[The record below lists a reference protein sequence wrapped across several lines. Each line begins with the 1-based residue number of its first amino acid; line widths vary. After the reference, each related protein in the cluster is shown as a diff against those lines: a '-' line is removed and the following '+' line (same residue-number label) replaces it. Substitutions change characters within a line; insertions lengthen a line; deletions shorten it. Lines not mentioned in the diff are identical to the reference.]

1 MRTKNLHLILP
12 LFLCLVYGAVSWSA
26 PVTFNDAALLNAVK
40 TQWEAA
46 TGGTLSDPPQD
57 TELSNAAFTA
67 LDAKELGITDL
78 TGLQA
83 CTSLTDLNLGM
94 NQITSLTPIAGLT
107 GLVNLDLGTG
117 FNPMES
123 DAELEP
129 YFTGANLITDLSPL
143 AGLVNVEYLSLMGNG
158 GITDITALSTMDS
171 LSILWFG
178 ANPISSFAPLSDVA
192 DTLQFVAFMNCG
204 VDNADIPILNG
215 LTNLAAMGVAFI
227 AEPNLTD
234 ISGLTDINPS
244 VFVIIVSPLTD
255 ISVITHYTNL
265 EDLDLEEMPIT
276 ALPDLSGL
284 TRLKTIY
291 FLKNTVLTDIS
302 GMANLTSLDE
312 VIINECPVSDISALA
327 TCTGLRRLD
336 ISDNQITD
344 IQPLLDNPNIANLQS
359 IEMRN
364 NPFTAGTP
372 FCDENQLNQLQALA
386 PSVWISHNAI
396 CGEAAYLTIS
406 VNGVGNTEPAPG
418 VTAVP
423 ADAYTTV
430 NAYIIEGSGYAFENW
445 TGDFTSTLAYA
456 QIFMDGDKSITA
468 NFVPGD
474 WTLTTNKTGHINGRI
489 WPDPGVYSYL
499 DGQTAYVNAEGGDGA
514 YFNGWSG
521 DANGFTPNVQFTMN
535 ANKTL
540 TANFVNSGYSLTLN
554 RQGQGNITGFY
565 NNGPYYFASGATFN
579 LVAQAYSMG
588 YRFDHWEGNLPA
600 GANINDPV
608 LPIVMDQDRAITAVF
623 VLDVKILTIIIEGGG
638 STYPAGSPAP
648 GTQHLM
654 STGQGTCINA
664 INTAGVAFDHWS
676 GDIGSANPYNP
687 NLCVTMDQDR
697 TLTAHFAPAD
707 WNLTLAV
714 TGNGSTNPTPGVYG
728 YVNGAQANFSAQLIS
743 GGDAFSG
750 WTGDI
755 NSGSEQNT
763 WNSVLMDRDRTV
775 VANFVPGNWTLTLN
789 TSGVGGGGTNPNA
802 GSYAYLN
809 GQTATVN
816 AWSNGTAYFSG
827 WTGDVTSNLPN
838 IHVVMDGNKTLTANF
853 ASTGYILNVSQAGQ
867 GGVNIGGTHFLAA
880 GMELVLTA
888 STWNGWKF
896 SEWTG
901 DLPVGADANDPEL
914 PVLMDQNRSITA
926 VFIQDTKTLTIIID
940 GPGST
945 DPAGS
950 PDPGTQ
956 YDYISGQIVCVEAL
970 AGADTAF
977 SYWSGD
983 IGGYNPNGSNLC
995 VTMDQDRSVTAHFA
1009 AADWTLTLAVSGNG
1023 TTDPVPGD
1031 YGYRNGAWVNFNA
1044 VLVSGGDA
1052 FSHWSGDID
1061 TGDPQS
1067 FRTGATMDKDRT
1079 ITANFVPGNW
1089 LLTLGVTGAT
1099 PGDIFPD
1106 PGTYSYL
1113 AGQNAD
1119 LYATT
1124 SSFSY
1129 FAGWSGDVEDDMP
1142 NIRVVMDGNK
1152 TLTANYAS
1160 EGFILNISTVGNG
1173 WTNLPTTSYFAEG
1186 AEPVVKTNS
1195 QNGWTFDYWSGDL
1208 PAGADIYSPELPVL
1222 MDKNRSLTAHF
1233 MMEMRTLTIIIVGQG
1248 ETSPAGGP
1256 EPGIEY
1262 SYADGSQVW
1271 VYAEPG
1277 MNTWAFSGW
1286 AGDIGSASATSPF
1299 LSLTMNQDRTIV
1311 ANYVTADWTL
1321 TLGYTG
1327 NGSTWP
1333 DPGTYG
1339 YLDGASVEAVANIQ
1353 NGGDAFNHWEGALEG
1368 ADIYDL
1374 GQRFNIH
1381 GNMTL
1386 TAIFTPGDYTLTT
1399 TVAGGGTAEYVS
1411 HPAGTYQYMSGRNA
1425 NLEVRPWPTTY
1436 WGGYSGD
1443 VNTFDYTHSLLMDG
1457 NKNVTITLGLSGY
1470 ELVVSQTGGGLTEP
1484 SGAWRFVS
1492 GATPTIHAMDQ
1503 SSALF
1508 DYWSGE
1514 LPAGVDPNDRNPA
1527 ILMDQHRTIIAN
1539 FVQADWYLYLQVQ
1552 GMGTIAPE
1560 PALYWYQE
1568 GDTFEVTATPGA
1580 DTLFLHWTGNV
1591 PEGQDPASLTISG
1604 TMTQNR
1610 EIIAVFVPQTVA
1622 VPELSGMTR
1631 EQAGAALMSAGL
1643 TLGAVTQEYSSTVPA
1658 GQVIRQSPAAQ
1669 TSVAYGSVVSIVIS
1683 LGSCYT
1689 SIPNVEGLGTAEAQ
1703 AALTTANLTTGAV
1716 TYEVSELVPEGNVIS
1731 QNPVSGL
1738 VVECGTAVALVV
1750 SGTGPEGGEE
1760 GEGEG
1765 SGEGESGCHTA
1776 DQDCNNLVNL
1786 SELLRVIQFFNSGG
1800 YHCESGTED
1809 GFAPGLGDTNCTPH
1823 ASDYMPQDWFINL
1836 SELLRIIQFFNS
1848 GGYHYCPGENTEDGF
1863 CPGVGAE

>member
-1 MRTKNLHLILP
+1 MRTKTSCSIYLAL
-12 LFLCLVYGAVSWSA
+12 LFLAYSAISWSA

-46 TGGTLSDPPQD
+46 TGLTLSNPPQD
-57 TELSNAAFTA
+57 TELANATFTV
-67 LDAKELGITDL
+67 LDAKGQEITDL

-83 CTSLTDLNLGM
+83 CTSLTNLNLGL
-94 NQITSLTPIAGLT
+94 NQITSLAPLSGLT
-107 GLVNLDLGTG
+107 SLVSLDLGLGEDIRETDADIDPYMTG
-117 FNPMES
+117 
-123 DAELEP
+123 
-129 YFTGANLITDLSPL
+129 TNLITDLSPI
-143 AGLVNVEYLSLMGNG
+143 AGLVNLEYLNLMGNA
-158 GITDITALSTMDS
+158 GIADISAISTMDR
-171 LSILWFG
+171 LTTLWLA
-178 ANPISSFAPLSDVA
+178 ANPLVSFSPLLDVA
-192 DTLQFVAFMNCG
+192 DTLEFLGVMNCG
-204 VDNADIPILNG
+204 LENADIPIING
-215 LTNLAAMGVAFI
+215 LTNLAVGLVLI
-227 AEPNLTD
+227 AESTLTD
-234 ISGLTDINPS
+234 ISGLSSIDPGELFWIIDI
-244 VFVIIVSPLTD
+244 
-255 ISVITHYTNL
+255 
-265 EDLDLEEMPIT
+265 PIT
-276 ALPDLSGL
+276 DASVVSNYVNLQDFDVEETLLTTLPDLSGL
-284 TRLKTIY
+284 SNLQIGY
-291 FLKNTVLTDIS
+291 FEANQISDIS
-302 GMANLTSLDE
+302 GLAGVTSLWE
-312 VIINECPVSDISALA
+312 LNLKYNAVSDISALA
-327 TCTGLRRLD
+327 TCTGLGELVLD
-336 ISDNQITD
+336 NNQITD
-344 IQPLLDNPNIANLQS
+344 IQPLLDNSGIANLQR
-359 IEMRN
+359 IGLRD
-364 NPFTAGTP
+364 NPFSAGTP
-372 FCDENQLNQLQALA
+372 FCDENQLDQLKDLA
-386 PSVWISHNAI
+386 PSAWIDQNAV
-396 CGEAAYLTIS
+396 CGPAFNLTIS
-406 VNGVGNTEPAPG
+406 VNGIGTTYPAPG
-418 VTAVP
+418 VVAV
-423 ADAYTTV
+423 AQNTSQWL
-430 NAYIIEGSGYAFENW
+430 NAYPVSGSGQAFSHW
-445 TGDFTSTLAYA
+445 SGDINSTEVNTSV
-456 QIFMDGDKSITA
+456 FMDSDKSITA
-468 NFVPGD
+468 NFVSGD
-474 WTLTTNKTGHINGRI
+474 WTLTIEKTGTLGGST
-489 WPDPGVYSYL
+489 WPNPGVYSYL
-499 DGQTAYVNAEGGDGA
+499 NGQTAQVGFNNNDAGA

-521 DANGFTPNVQFTMN
+521 AATGFSPNVQLLMD
-535 ANKTL
+535 ANKTI
-540 TANFVNSGYSLTLN
+540 TANFVDSGHALTLN
-554 RQGQGNITGFY
+554 KQGQGSIIGLY
-565 NNGPYYFASGATFN
+565 NNGPYYFASGAAFN
-579 LVAQAYSMG
+579 LVAQTYSMG

-600 GANINDPV
+600 GADANNPI
-608 LPIVMDQDRAITAVF
+608 LPIMMDQDRALTAVF
-623 VLDVKILTIIIEGGG
+623 VLDAKTLTIIIEGGG
-638 STYPAGSPAP
+638 STTPAGSPAP
-648 GTQHLM
+648 GIQHTYT
-654 STGQGTCINA
+654 TGQFACINA
-664 INTAGVAFDHWS
+664 IAAEGVAFDHWN
-676 GDIGSANPYNP
+676 GDIGSANPYSMSF
-687 NLCVTMDQDR
+687 CVPMDQDR

-707 WNLTLAV
+707 WNLTLQM
-714 TGNGSTNPTPGVYG
+714 TGTGATNPVPGVYG
-728 YVNGAQANFSAQLIS
+728 YVNGSQANFSCQLIS
-743 GGDAFSG
+743 GGDAFSQ
-750 WTGDI
+750 WTGDVELSQAQ
-755 NSGSEQNT
+755 NSWGT
-763 WNSVLMDRDRTV
+763 VLMDRHRTIT
-775 VANFVPGNWTLTLN
+775 ANFVPGEWTLTLN
-789 TSGVGGGGTNPNA
+789 SSGGTSGGTSPNA
-802 GSYAYLN
+802 GTYAYLN

-816 AWSNGTAYFSG
+816 AWSNGNAFFSG
-827 WTGDVTSNLPN
+827 WTGDVASNLPN
-838 IHVVMDGNKTLTANF
+838 ILVVMDGNKTLTANF
-853 ASTGYILNVSQAGQ
+853 VGTGFTLNVGQIGQ
-867 GGVNIGGTHFLAA
+867 GGVNVTGTYFLSA
-880 GMELVLTA
+880 GMEPILMA
-888 STWNGWKF
+888 NAWSGWKF

-901 DLPVGADANDPEL
+901 DVPAGADANNPEL

-926 VFIQDTKTLTIIID
+926 VFIQDTKTLTIIIE
-940 GPGST
+940 GGGTT
-945 DPAGS
+945 DPADG
-950 PDPGTQ
+950 Q
-956 YDYISGQIVCVEAL
+956 YEYISDQMACVQAFRGTDIV
-970 AGADTAF
+970 F
-977 SYWSGD
+977 SHWSGD
-983 IGGYNPNGSNLC
+983 IDGYNPYGSNLC
-995 VTMDQDRSVTAHFA
+995 VTMDQNRTITAHFA
-1009 AADWTLTLAVSGNG
+1009 AADWTLTLATSGNG
-1023 TTDPVPGD
+1023 TTNPAPGG
-1031 YGYRNGAWVNFNA
+1031 YGYVNNVWVNFNA
-1044 VLVSGGDA
+1044 ELLDGGDA

-1061 TGDPQS
+1061 VSNPQS
-1067 FRTGATMDKDRT
+1067 FNAGAIMDKDRA
-1079 ITANFVPGNW
+1079 ITANFVPGDW
-1089 LLTLGVTGAT
+1089 TLMLGVTGAI
-1099 PGDIFPD
+1099 PGDVYPD

-1113 AGQNAD
+1113 AGQTAD
-1119 LYATT
+1119 LYAST

-1129 FAGWSGDVEDDMP
+1129 FAGWSGAVDDDTP
-1142 NIRVVMDGNK
+1142 SIRVAMDNNK

-1173 WTNLPTTSYFAEG
+1173 GTNLPTTSYFAEG
-1186 AEPVVKTNS
+1186 AEPVVKANP

-1208 PAGADIYSPELPVL
+1208 PTGADIYTPELPVL

-1256 EPGIEY
+1256 GPGIEY
-1262 SYADGSQVW
+1262 TYADGTQVG

-1277 MNTWAFSGW
+1277 MDMWAFSGW

-1381 GNMTL
+1381 GNMAL
-1386 TAIFTPGDYTLTT
+1386 TAVFTPGDYTLTT

-1411 HPAGTYQYMSGRNA
+1411 HPTGVYAYMAGRNA